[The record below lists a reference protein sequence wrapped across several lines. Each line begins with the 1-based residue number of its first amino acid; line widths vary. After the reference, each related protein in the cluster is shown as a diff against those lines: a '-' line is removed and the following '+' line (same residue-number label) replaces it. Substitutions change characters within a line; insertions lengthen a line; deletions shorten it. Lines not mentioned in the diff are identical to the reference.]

1 MQTTH
6 GQLYFSKLCYLHKH
20 CVPPGTRSD
29 AFGWTEIN
37 FVATFSSCFE
47 DGCVYSMKHTV
58 IIVAR
63 VNNFIF

>member
-6 GQLYFSKLCYLHKH
+6 GQLYFSKLCYLHKQSYLG
-20 CVPPGTRSD
+20 PRSD